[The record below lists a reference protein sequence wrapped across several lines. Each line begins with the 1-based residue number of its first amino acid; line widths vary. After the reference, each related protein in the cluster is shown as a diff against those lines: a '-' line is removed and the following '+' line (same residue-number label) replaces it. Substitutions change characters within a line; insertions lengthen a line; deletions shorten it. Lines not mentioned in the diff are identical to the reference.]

1 MTDQRQVLPLNILK
15 RDTPGP
21 VFWTR
26 ESAAGKRLVSR
37 CCKKIFPVKIQPGSL
52 FFLSRGKGRSRGSEL
67 FPVKGKNMPAAL
79 KKRKETI

>member
-26 ESAAGKRLVSR
+26 ESAAGKRLDSKFF
-37 CCKKIFPVKIQPGSL
+37 KKKAPTLGAWF
-52 FFLSRGKGRSRGSEL
+52 E
-67 FPVKGKNMPAAL
+67 
-79 KKRKETI
+79 